1 MAMSHDIFVSYSSED
16 KAVADAV
23 VSALENS
30 GLRCWVAPRDIKPS
44 ADWGDAITEAISACK
59 MVLLIFS
66 GNSNRSKHVR
76 DEIYYAISE
85 EKTILPFRIENLD
98 PTGSMR
104 LHLSSR
110 HWLDA
115 FQPSWQ
121 THINRLVG
129 SAADSLGHELVPPAA
144 QLEASAQVVA
154 PTPAPA
160 AAPKKSGR
168 KIPWLWIGL
177 AAGAAAV
184 LGLAGILWFG
194 RGGGE
199 EGLPTDVPAV
209 QSAGSTAS
217 APSVPTPTPGSRT
230 LIVTSAEDSG
240 PGTVRQAIRDAE
252 AGDTITFDPEVFPP
266 ENPASV
272 ALSSGLPAIN
282 QGNLTI
288 DASDAGVIL
297 DGSRAGG
304 VWTPGIELASNNNSI
319 YGLQVVHFTGPGI
332 LINPDARF
340 NTVGGD
346 RSIGSGLL
354 GQGNL
359 FSDTSDGVAIMG
371 SDNGIAGNLI
381 GTDITGTGNLGN
393 RAPGVFLEGDASR
406 NIIGPDNIIAFNG
419 IDGGGG
425 VEIRSVTAQGN
436 VITGNSIHDNSDAG
450 ILYNIGEGISTAIP
464 VVPTILDFDIAAGV
478 AQGVACPLCVVEIFS
493 TDTQDGKIYEGA
505 VTADAYGVF
514 AFRTGRA
521 LSGPFLTATSSQPG
535 LNTSEFSLS
544 TPARSAIHIAL
555 DAIQDQAPIYQTGFD
570 SWGFGD
576 PVENARLENGKL
588 IVTSENQEH
597 VGVTLSNHT
606 SDKFAVEFEVHL
618 LEASPEGHCVL
629 EMGNDGI
636 DDSFRAMAY
645 IFHSS
650 GQMSLSHSEM
660 GEDIAASSYDGTR
673 PNTAMLLILGD
684 QIAAF
689 LNGEIAFA
697 ALDPDLSADYTHQTL
712 TATYTIV
719 CEFDNYKVWDL
730 RGVDFNP

>member
-23 VSALENS
+23 VSALENN

-144 QLEASAQVVA
+144 QVEAPAQAVTLA
-154 PTPAPA
+154 PAPVA
-160 AAPKKSGR
+160 REKPGKKT
-168 KIPWLWIGL
+168 PWLWIGL

-184 LGLAGILWFG
+184 LSLAGILWFG
-194 RGGGE
+194 RGDGGRE
-199 EGLPTDVPAV
+199 PQTAVPAV
-209 QSAGSTAS
+209 QGAGSTAS
-217 APSVPTPTPGSRT
+217 APPAPTSTPESRT
-230 LIVTSAEDSG
+230 LIVTRVEDSG
-240 PGTVRQAIRDAE
+240 PGTLRQAILDAE

-297 DGSRAGG
+297 DGSLAGG
-304 VWTPGIELASNNNSI
+304 VWTAGIELASNDNII

-346 RSIGSGLL
+346 RSIGSGFL

-359 FSDTSDGVAIMG
+359 FSDTSDGVAING
-371 SDNGIAGNLI
+371 SDNTIAGNLI

-393 RAPGVFLEGDASR
+393 RAPGVFLEEDASR
-406 NIIGPDNIIAFNG
+406 NIIGPDNIIAYNG

-425 VEIRSVTAQGN
+425 VEIRSVAAQGN

-450 ILYNIGEGISTAIP
+450 ITYNIGEGISTAFP
-464 VVPTILDFDIAAGV
+464 VLPVILDFDIAAGG
-478 AQGVACPLCVVEIFS
+478 AHGVACPLCVVEIFS

-505 VTADAYGVF
+505 VTADASGTF
-514 AFRTGRA
+514 SFRKGRA
-521 LSGPFLTATSSQPG
+521 LTGPFLTATSSGPG
-535 LNTSEFSLS
+535 LNTSEFSLP
-544 TPARSAIHIAL
+544 TPARSAIQIAL
-555 DAIQDQAPIYQTGFD
+555 DAIQHEAPIYQTSFD
-570 SWGFGD
+570 SWGFGG

-588 IVTSENQEH
+588 IVTSENNEH
-597 VGVTLSNHT
+597 VAVTPSNHT
-606 SDKFAVEFEVHL
+606 SDKFAVEFEIRFWD
-618 LEASPEGHCVL
+618 ASPDGHCVL
-629 EMGNDGI
+629 EMGDDGI
-636 DDSFRAMAY
+636 DDSSREMAY
-645 IFHSS
+645 VFHSS
-650 GQMSLSHSEM
+650 GQMSLSRSEM
-660 GEDIAASSYDGTR
+660 GVEIAASYDETKT
-673 PNTAMLLILGD
+673 NTAMLIVIGD

-689 LNGEIAFA
+689 LNGQIAFT
-697 ALDPDLSADYTHQTL
+697 ALDPELSAGYTWQRFA
-712 TATYTIV
+712 ATYTIV
-719 CEFDNYKVWDL
+719 CEFDNYKLWDL